1 MAGYKEVDMVEEQ
14 GVIVSLEGQMA
25 NIAPL
30 SQSGCQSCS
39 SSGTCGT
46 SLLKPLFGNKQR
58 MLAAENSIN
67 AKPGDQVVIGLN
79 RTALVL
85 ASLMVYLLPL
95 ILLLAGAISGAAIAH
110 AFSFEDAELVSI
122 LFGFGAASLTFII
135 VNRIVKS
142 AYFSAFFEPVI
153 LDRL

>member
-1 MAGYKEVDMVEEQ
+1 MEMVEEQ

-25 NIAPL
+25 NVAPL
-30 SQSGCQSCS
+30 SQPGCQSCS
-39 SSGTCGT
+39 SSGVCGT

-58 MLAAENSIN
+58 MLAAENTIN

-79 RTALVL
+79 RTALVF

-95 ILLLAGAISGAAIAH
+95 ILLVAGAIFGAAAAH
-110 AFSFEDAELVSI
+110 TFSIEDAELVSI
-122 LFGFGAASLTFII
+122 LCGLGAASLTFII
-135 VNRIVKS
+135 VNRVVKS

-153 LDRL
+153 LNRL